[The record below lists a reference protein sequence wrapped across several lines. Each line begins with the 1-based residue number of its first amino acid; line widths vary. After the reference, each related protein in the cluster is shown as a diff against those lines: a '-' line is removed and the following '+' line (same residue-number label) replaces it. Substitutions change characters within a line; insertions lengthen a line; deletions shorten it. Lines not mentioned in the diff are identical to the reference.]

1 MISKIL
7 ARLGFARFAL
17 NRVALVCL
25 ALVGVTLTGFVASSA
40 PAGPEAQIRAILE
53 RQEFDW
59 NRGDTD
65 GFLLGYADDAVFV
78 SDKITRGIEEVRV
91 RYQSHY
97 PTRASMGHL
106 SFSDIEVHM
115 IDPANAY
122 VIGLWRLQRDA
133 DGGGDTNGVY
143 TLLFKKTV
151 KGWKIV
157 LDHTT

>member
-1 MISKIL
+1 MISKIS
-7 ARLGFARFAL
+7 AG
-17 NRVALVCL
+17 L
-25 ALVGVTLTGFVASSA
+25 ALVSLAAVYFTWTGPVARSA
-40 PAGPEAQIRAILE
+40 PVGAEAQIRAVLE

-78 SDKITRGIEEVRV
+78 GDKITHGLEEIRV

-106 SFSDIEVHM
+106 SFTDVEVHM

-133 DGGGDTNGVY
+133 DAGGDTNGIY
-143 TLLFKKTV
+143 TLLFKKTP
-151 KGWKIV
+151 KGWKIA

>member
-1 MISKIL
+1 MISKIS
-7 ARLGFARFAL
+7 AS
-17 NRVALVCL
+17 L
-25 ALVGVTLTGFVASSA
+25 ALVSLAAVYFTWTGSLARSA
-40 PAGPEAQIRAILE
+40 PVGAEAQIRAILE
-53 RQEFDW
+53 RQQFDW

-65 GFLLGYADDAVFV
+65 GFLVGYADDAVFV
-78 SDKITRGIEEVRV
+78 SDKITHGLEEIRV

-97 PTRASMGHL
+97 PTRASMGQL

-122 VIGLWRLQRDA
+122 VIGLWRLKRDA

-151 KGWKIV
+151 KGWKIA

>member
-1 MISKIL
+1 MDHFPLI
-7 ARLGFARFAL
+7 RL
-17 NRVALVCL
+17 ALVCVAVFGL
-25 ALVGVTLTGFVASSA
+25 LLTGFQAPSA
-40 PAGPEAQIRAILE
+40 PLGPEAQIRAILE

-97 PTRASMGHL
+97 PTRASMGKL
-106 SFSDIEVHM
+106 SFSDVEVHL
-115 IDPANAY
+115 IDPTNAY

-133 DGGGDTNGVY
+133 EGGGDTNGVY

-151 KGWKIV
+151 KGWKIF

>member
-7 ARLGFARFAL
+7 GS
-17 NRVALVCL
+17 L
-25 ALVGVTLTGFVASSA
+25 AVVTCAAICAAQTAPEPHHSA
-40 PAGPEAQIRAILE
+40 AKAHTAGGDAEAQIRAVLE
-53 RQEFDW
+53 RQQFDW

-65 GFLLGYADDAVFV
+65 GFLLGYANDAVFV
-78 SDKITRGIEEVRV
+78 SDKVTRGLDELRV

-97 PTRASMGHL
+97 PTRASMGQL
-106 SFSDIEVHM
+106 SFSDIEVHI
-115 IDPANAY
+115 IDAANAY
-122 VIGLWRLQRDA
+122 VIGLYHLKRDA
-133 DGGGDTNGVY
+133 EGGGDTNGVY